1 MKRPAQ
7 IAVFIIIAALVIF
20 GAVAVVSCTD
30 DGKDNG
36 DQTIEQTNVQ
46 STETTNEEQI
56 QKDIEDVESPVAPI
70 EGD

>member
-1 MKRPAQ
+1 MKMPAQ

>member
-1 MKRPAQ
+1 MKMPAQ

-36 DQTIEQTNVQ
+36 DQTIEQTNV
-46 STETTNEEQI
+46 
-56 QKDIEDVESPVAPI
+56 
-70 EGD
+70 